1 MPGRVWADGNMRFCR
16 AHRGSL
22 LAFALLFVILGAIG
36 CSGTMSSNPGSEGAA
51 GNGGRGGGPS
61 GAGGASGNG
70 IGAGGGGGN
79 GGVRGSGTGGSST
92 GPAGAAGFAG
102 SGGGSSGANGGG
114 SGGGSSGGAGG
125 RGGGS
130 GGAGGRGGSGGGSGG
145 ADRGGSGGSNSGG
158 AGGRGGSGGG
168 GGAGGGGGMPATCS
182 AGTAWS
188 GGTTY
193 SSNSVGSAG
202 NGYSYQIW
210 SNGVGTGSMTVAG
223 VDAKFSATWNNPGDF
238 LARIGLTWDA
248 TKTYGQLGTI
258 SSDFAETKTG
268 SGIGYNFIGIYGW
281 SESPLHEYYIVEDWF
296 GARPVPG
303 TKVATITVDGGAYD
317 VLTHTQTNQPD
328 VFGTLSTFDQFY
340 SVRQTPRS
348 CGHISISQHF
358 AAWANLGLQLGKM
371 EEAKILVEV
380 GNGGT
385 GTITFT
391 TATVVVQ

>member
-1 MPGRVWADGNMRFCR
+1 M
-16 AHRGSL
+16 
-22 LAFALLFVILGAIG
+22 LASAPLFVILGAIG
-36 CSGTMSSNPGSEGAA
+36 CSSTMSSNPGSGSEGAA

-79 GGVRGSGTGGSST
+79 GAVAGSGTGGSST

-102 SGGGSSGANGGG
+102 SGGGSGGANGGG
-114 SGGGSSGGAGG
+114 SGGT
-125 RGGGS
+125 
-130 GGAGGRGGSGGGSGG
+130 
-145 ADRGGSGGSNSGG
+145 NSGG

-168 GGAGGGGGMPATCS
+168 GRGSGGGGSGGADRGGAGGGNSGGAGGRGGSGGGGSSGGGGGMPATCP

-223 VDAKFSATWNNPGDF
+223 VDAKFSATWSNPGDF

-258 SSDFAETKTG
+258 SSDFVETKTG

-358 AAWANLGLQLGKM
+358 AEWANLGLQLGKM

-391 TATVVVQ
+391 TATVVVR

>member
-1 MPGRVWADGNMRFCR
+1 MP
-16 AHRGSL
+16 
-22 LAFALLFVILGAIG
+22 
-36 CSGTMSSNPGSEGAA
+36 AA
-51 GNGGRGGGPS
+51 C
-61 GAGGASGNG
+61 
-70 IGAGGGGGN
+70 
-79 GGVRGSGTGGSST
+79 
-92 GPAGAAGFAG
+92 PAGT
-102 SGGGSSGANGGG
+102 
-114 SGGGSSGGAGG
+114 
-125 RGGGS
+125 
-130 GGAGGRGGSGGGSGG
+130 
-145 ADRGGSGGSNSGG
+145 
-158 AGGRGGSGGG
+158 
-168 GGAGGGGGMPATCS
+168 P
-182 AGTAWS
+182 WS

-281 SESPLHEYYIVEDWF
+281 SENPLHEYYIVEDWF

-303 TKVATITVDGGAYD
+303 TKVGTITVDGGAYD

-391 TATVVVQ
+391 TATLVVQ

>member
-1 MPGRVWADGNMRFCR
+1 MPGRVWGDGDMTFCHG
-16 AHRGSL
+16 HRRSIL
-22 LAFALLFVILGAIG
+22 MSAPLVVILGAIA
-36 CSGTMSSNPGSEGAA
+36 CSGEMSANPGSGSGGGAA
-51 GNGGRGGGPS
+51 NPGGGGGPS
-61 GAGGASGNG
+61 GAGGSG
-70 IGAGGGGGN
+70 
-79 GGVRGSGTGGSST
+79 GTGGSSAGGSGGN
-92 GPAGAAGFAG
+92 GPVAGAGAGGRAGGAGGFAG
-102 SGGGSSGANGGG
+102 SVGGAGGRGAAGDG
-114 SGGGSSGGAGG
+114 SGGTGGRGGSSGGAGG
-125 RGGGS
+125 AGGRGGS
-130 GGAGGRGGSGGGSGG
+130 GGAGGRGGSGGAGG
-145 ADRGGSGGSNSGG
+145 PGGG
-158 AGGRGGSGGG
+158 GGRGGSGGG
-168 GGAGGGGGMPATCS
+168 GTSGGGGGTTASCP
-182 AGTAWS
+182 AGTPWT

-210 SNGVGTGSMTVAG
+210 SNGVGTVSMTVAG

-248 TKTYGQLGTI
+248 TKTYQQLGTI

-281 SESPLHEYYIVEDWF
+281 SENPLHEYYIVEDWF

-303 TKVATITVDGGAYD
+303 TKVGTITVDGDPYD

-385 GTITFT
+385 GTIMFT
-391 TATVVVQ
+391 AATVVVR

>member
-1 MPGRVWADGNMRFCR
+1 MALNRTSFV
-16 AHRGSL
+16 GSAKVGL
-22 LAFALLFVILGAIG
+22 VLMAGALAAWG
-36 CSGTMSSNPGSEGAA
+36 CSSTSNSGPTGSGGSTGPTGSGGSTVTGGGGSKTWGSGGSSGSGGATNGVGGQA
-51 GNGGRGGGPS
+51 GAPSSAAGGGHDGGNGGISGSGGHPT
-61 GAGGASGNG
+61 GGFGGST
-70 IGAGGGGGN
+70 GAGGGGG
-79 GGVRGSGTGGSST
+79 TPAAC
-92 GPAGAAGFAG
+92 PAGT
-102 SGGGSSGANGGG
+102 
-114 SGGGSSGGAGG
+114 
-125 RGGGS
+125 
-130 GGAGGRGGSGGGSGG
+130 
-145 ADRGGSGGSNSGG
+145 
-158 AGGRGGSGGG
+158 
-168 GGAGGGGGMPATCS
+168 P
-182 AGTAWS
+182 WS

-193 SSNSVGSAG
+193 SSNSVGSVG

-210 SNGVGTGSMTVAG
+210 SSGVGTGSMTVAG

-248 TKTYGQLGTI
+248 TKTYAQLGTI

-281 SESPLHEYYIVEDWF
+281 SENPLHEYYIVEDWF

-303 TKVATITVDGGAYD
+303 TKVGTITVDGGAYD

-385 GTITFT
+385 GTITFA
-391 TATVVVQ
+391 TATVVVR

>member
-1 MPGRVWADGNMRFCR
+1 VA
-16 AHRGSL
+16 
-22 LAFALLFVILGAIG
+22 
-36 CSGTMSSNPGSEGAA
+36 
-51 GNGGRGGGPS
+51 GGG
-61 GAGGASGNG
+61 GHGGGNGGASGSG
-70 IGAGGGGGN
+70 GYAAGGSGGSSGAGGGGGTPAACQP
-79 GGVRGSGTGGSST
+79 GT
-92 GPAGAAGFAG
+92 P
-102 SGGGSSGANGGG
+102 
-114 SGGGSSGGAGG
+114 
-125 RGGGS
+125 
-130 GGAGGRGGSGGGSGG
+130 
-145 ADRGGSGGSNSGG
+145 
-158 AGGRGGSGGG
+158 
-168 GGAGGGGGMPATCS
+168 
-182 AGTAWS
+182 WS

-248 TKTYGQLGTI
+248 TKTYQQLGTI

-281 SESPLHEYYIVEDWF
+281 SENPLHEYYIVEDWF
-296 GARPVPG
+296 GSRPVPG
-303 TKVATITVDGGAYD
+303 TKVGTITVDGGAYD
-317 VLTHTQTNQPD
+317 VLTHTQINQPD

-358 AAWANLGLQLGKM
+358 AAWAGLGLQLGKM

>member
-1 MPGRVWADGNMRFCR
+1 VSPKHLPAFCFTL
-16 AHRGSL
+16 AALAACSSSGSPD
-22 LAFALLFVILGAIG
+22 VQ
-36 CSGTMSSNPGSEGAA
+36 S
-51 GNGGRGGGPS
+51 
-61 GAGGASGNG
+61 
-70 IGAGGGGGN
+70 
-79 GGVRGSGTGGSST
+79 
-92 GPAGAAGFAG
+92 G
-102 SGGGSSGANGGG
+102 SGGKS
-114 SGGGSSGGAGG
+114 
-125 RGGGS
+125 GGS
-130 GGAGGRGGSGGGSGG
+130 GGATGTGGAAGTGGATGTGGTTGTGGATSTGGAAGTGGATGTAGATSTGGATGTGGAPSTGSGGITGSGG
-145 ADRGGSGGSNSGG
+145 A
-158 AGGRGGSGGG
+158 AGGGGRST
-168 GGAGGGGGMPATCS
+168 GGAGGGGHGGGNGGISGSGGNATGGSSGAGGTPATCP
-182 AGTAWS
+182 AGTPWT

-210 SNGVGTGSMTVAG
+210 SSGVGTGSMTVAG

-248 TKTYGQLGTI
+248 TKTYAQLGTI

-281 SESPLHEYYIVEDWF
+281 SEDPLHEYYIVEDWF
-296 GARPVPG
+296 GSRPVPG
-303 TKVATITVDGGAYD
+303 TKVGTITVDGGAYD

-358 AAWANLGLQLGKM
+358 AAWASLGLQLGKM

-391 TATVVVQ
+391 TATIVVR

>member
-1 MPGRVWADGNMRFCR
+1 MS
-16 AHRGSL
+16 GS
-22 LAFALLFVILGAIG
+22 GG
-36 CSGTMSSNPGSEGAA
+36 HAA
-51 GNGGRGGGPS
+51 GGSS
-61 GAGGASGNG
+61 GSS
-70 IGAGGGGGN
+70 GAGGGGGI
-79 GGVRGSGTGGSST
+79 
-92 GPAGAAGFAG
+92 
-102 SGGGSSGANGGG
+102 
-114 SGGGSSGGAGG
+114 
-125 RGGGS
+125 
-130 GGAGGRGGSGGGSGG
+130 
-145 ADRGGSGGSNSGG
+145 
-158 AGGRGGSGGG
+158 
-168 GGAGGGGGMPATCS
+168 PATCL
-182 AGTAWS
+182 AGTPWS

-248 TKTYGQLGTI
+248 TKTYAQLGTI

-281 SESPLHEYYIVEDWF
+281 SETPLHEYYIVEDWF

-303 TKVATITVDGGAYD
+303 TKVGTITVDGGAYD

-391 TATVVVQ
+391 TATVVVR

>member
-1 MPGRVWADGNMRFCR
+1 
-16 AHRGSL
+16 
-22 LAFALLFVILGAIG
+22 
-36 CSGTMSSNPGSEGAA
+36 
-51 GNGGRGGGPS
+51 
-61 GAGGASGNG
+61 
-70 IGAGGGGGN
+70 
-79 GGVRGSGTGGSST
+79 
-92 GPAGAAGFAG
+92 
-102 SGGGSSGANGGG
+102 
-114 SGGGSSGGAGG
+114 
-125 RGGGS
+125 
-130 GGAGGRGGSGGGSGG
+130 
-145 ADRGGSGGSNSGG
+145 
-158 AGGRGGSGGG
+158 
-168 GGAGGGGGMPATCS
+168 MPATCQ
-182 AGTAWS
+182 AEAPWS

-248 TKTYGQLGTI
+248 TKTYAQLGTI

-281 SESPLHEYYIVEDWF
+281 SEAPLHEYYIVEDWF

-303 TKVATITVDGGAYD
+303 TKVGTITVDGGAYD
-317 VLTHTQTNQPD
+317 VLTHTQVNQPD

-391 TATVVVQ
+391 TATVVVR